1 MEITKTELQDSKI
14 NPEDVWKEFN
24 CPKYVTHLCFKTEK
38 LPKEVFDFD
47 RQLKLDTHRILQKLD
62 ELISDPVT
70 RDTSV
75 LRICRLLFDFLNEVG
90 DDGYK
95 IKDLPLIIK
104 VLKFLA
110 ENVKTVEEYKLHLN
124 RMLELCNIPPLLEKS
139 SDSLI
144 LDDIMEQYFTLLGHL
159 LIILPTEHQILK
171 IHRILHSLLLKTE
184 IKNSAAVKFEHCR
197 KAMEKSKLPIIIA
210 ELLRTSY
217 LKMYEKILQLVFL
230 LSSISY
236 ESCYKMLEANILN
249 TILIRMDLPFATQ
262 IHCKHPPDMLLKGN
276 EYSDETILLIMN
288 ILWSLMKSLTFS
300 NEKLINLKKNLIP
313 THCAL
318 W

>member
-1 MEITKTELQDSKI
+1 MEITKPELQNFKI

-24 CPKYVTHLCFKTEK
+24 CPKYVTHLCFKTTK
-38 LPKEVFDFD
+38 LPKEIFDFD
-47 RQLKLDTHRILQKLD
+47 RKLKLDTHRILQKLD

-70 RDTSV
+70 SDSV

-110 ENVKTVEEYKLHLN
+110 ENVKTVKEYKIHLN
-124 RMLELCNIPPLLEKS
+124 RMLELCNIPPLLEKL
-139 SDSLI
+139 SDNLI
-144 LDDIMEQYFTLLGHL
+144 LEDIMKHYFTLLGHL
-159 LIILPTEHQILK
+159 LIILPTEQQILK
-171 IHRILHSLLLKTE
+171 IHRILHSLLLKTK
-184 IKNSAAVKFEHCR
+184 IKNIAAIKLEYCR
-197 KAMEKSKLPIIIA
+197 KAVEKSELPIIIA
-210 ELLRTSY
+210 ELLRTSE
-217 LKMYEKILQLVFL
+217 LKMYEKVLQLVFL

-236 ESCYKMLEANILN
+236 ECCYKMIEANIL
-249 TILIRMDLPFATQ
+249 TTLLIRMDLTFATQ
-262 IHCKHPPDMLLKGN
+262 VHCKRPPDMLLIGN
-276 EYSDETILLIMN
+276 EYSDETIVLIIN
-288 ILWSLMKSLTFS
+288 ILWTLMKSFAFS
-300 NEKLINLKKNLIP
+300 NEKSINLKNNLIP